1 MKIHHDLIAGVDEVG
16 RGCLAGPV
24 VACAVIMS
32 DDQLKALSADDS
44 KKLSDKKRRALSQ
57 QITNSAMAWG
67 IGIASVAEIDDINIL
82 QASLLAMRRAVQGCF
97 IKADRVLVDGRDDPA
112 LDMPTKTIINGD
124 AIEPI
129 IGCASIVAKV
139 FRDDLMMAYAAEF
152 PGYGLE
158 KHKGYGTKVHL
169 NALQHLGVTPI
180 HRKSFRPVMQIHN
193 HSCQMTMGE
202 GR

>member
-1 MKIHHDLIAGVDEVG
+1 MQTHHSLIAGVDEVG

-24 VACAVIMS
+24 VACAVVIS
-32 DDQLKALSADDS
+32 QDQLKALSADDS
-44 KKLSDKKRRALSQ
+44 KKLSDKKRRVLSL
-57 QITNSAMAWG
+57 QITNSAMAWS
-67 IGIASVAEIDDINIL
+67 IGVASAEEIDDINIL
-82 QASLLAMRRAVQGCF
+82 QASLLAMRRAVHGCL
-97 IKADRVLVDGRDDPA
+97 IKPDMVLVDGRDDPG
-112 LDMPTKTIINGD
+112 LSIPTKTIINGD
-124 AIEPI
+124 AIEPA

-193 HSCQMTMGE
+193 HSCQIATSEDG
-202 GR
+202 